1 MSDWDDLPNGAHI
14 DRILDH
20 AARYPHK
27 WEAAWKPHAKELEE
41 VLRAAD
47 RDAWATAVNKNT
59 TPGTRSGKMRSMTAP
74 RPRRYD
80 RGPNQ
85 AIIALVAWDDC
96 AYILDLHPDVV
107 RTMAFSGNHPAAL
120 LYVAVMAMREEYADE
135 T

>member
-1 MSDWDDLPNGAHI
+1 MNDWDDLPNGAHI
-14 DRILDH
+14 DRIIDH

-27 WEAAWKPHAKELEE
+27 WADAWESQDTELEE
-41 VLRAAD
+41 ARWEAD
-47 RDAWATAVNKNT
+47 RVAWTTAVDKSTDPVNSSKTVNT
-59 TPGTRSGKMRSMTAP
+59 ITAN
-74 RPRRYD
+74 RPISFVH
-80 RGPNQ
+80 GPNQ
-85 AIIALVAWDDC
+85 AIVALAAWDDC